1 MHGPRKYSFG
11 QILEGLWLYILLI
24 AVVVAL
30 ISLWR
35 FAARPNISPSRL
47 SSATR
52 VLQVLPLVL
61 HYSEAKER
69 PV

>member
-30 ISLWR
+30 ISLWH
-35 FAARPNISPSRL
+35 FAARPNIFPSQL
-47 SSATR
+47 SSVTK
-52 VLQVLPLVL
+52 VLQILPPEFQD
-61 HYSEAKER
+61 SETQER

>member
-1 MHGPRKYSFG
+1 MHEPRKYSFG

-30 ISLWR
+30 ISLWL
-35 FAARPNISPSRL
+35 FAASPNISPLRL
-47 SSATR
+47 SSAAK
-52 VLQVLPLVL
+52 VLQILPPEFQRL
-61 HYSEAKER
+61 EAEGR

>member
-30 ISLWR
+30 ISLWL
-35 FAARPNISPSRL
+35 FTARPNISPSRL
-47 SSATR
+47 SSAAK
-52 VLQVLPLVL
+52 VLQILSPEFQD
-61 HYSEAKER
+61 SEAKGR